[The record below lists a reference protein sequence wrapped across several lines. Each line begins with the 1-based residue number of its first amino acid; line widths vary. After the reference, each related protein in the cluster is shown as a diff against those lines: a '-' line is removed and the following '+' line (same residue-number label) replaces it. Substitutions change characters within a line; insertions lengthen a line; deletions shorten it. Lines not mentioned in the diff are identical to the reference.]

1 MQQSGKTAGINKKIV
16 MNKRIFTSLILIFY
30 TIGSYC
36 QVVPTLD
43 TVAATQ
49 CNSFVWRGSTYTQTG
64 LYKDTVWTD
73 NTHTAI
79 DSVCFLNL
87 TIRNSTS
94 GIDVQSHCD
103 TYTWIDG
110 NTYTASTDIPKDTL
124 TNTVGCDSIVTL
136 NLTIRNYTAGTD
148 EHYVCGPYE
157 WINGITYNAS
167 TMGAIDTILNTAGCD
182 SIVTLDLTIRQ
193 NIVLTKWTDVVIVNN
208 KDYGPFDG
216 DNCSWYYCVSDTIGG
231 ELIGTG
237 LYKQVTA
244 PGYYYVIA
252 VKGNDTIVSCSQYM
266 NPENVQ
272 VSSYPN
278 PTESSVSIQ
287 GGNWRRGD
295 MIAVITLTGN
305 IVKHSTAQD
314 DGYLTLDLSG
324 LPDGIYF
331 VKVGEEVV
339 KVIKR

>member
-1 MQQSGKTAGINKKIV
+1 

-87 TIRNSTS
+87 TIHNSTS
-94 GIDVQSHCD
+94 GIDIQSHCD